1 MDKIHDLIYKF
12 WDLGSEK
19 KIKKPFVFRN
29 DSRLISEIEKHL
41 NTTLEFALIDHEDLI
56 VDESN
61 LESTYSDHIFE
72 VEDVIAKPKSKKDE
86 IIQSLNYLKS
96 KEVKTKQDRD
106 SIYTLEMV
114 LRNMK

>member
-12 WDLGSEK
+12 WNLDSEK
-19 KIKKPFVFRN
+19 KIKKPFEFRN

-41 NTTLEFALIDHEDLI
+41 NSTLEFALIDHEDLI
-56 VDESN
+56 VDESI
-61 LESTYSDHIFE
+61 TDSDQFDRIFE
-72 VEDVIAKPKSKKDE
+72 VEDIVTKPKSKKDE